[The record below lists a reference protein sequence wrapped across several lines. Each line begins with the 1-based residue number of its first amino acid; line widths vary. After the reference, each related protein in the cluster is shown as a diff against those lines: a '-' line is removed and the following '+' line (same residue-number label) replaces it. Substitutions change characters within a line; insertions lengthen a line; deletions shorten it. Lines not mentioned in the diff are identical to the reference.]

1 MGVPAVLLLLLA
13 GPLLAVTA
21 AASAAAADPPDPP
34 PVETTACSRI
44 APYALLTSG
53 SVGAAGV
60 TIDGPAAIGGVAR
73 FTAVTLTAPAPAGAD
88 VAAPTAL
95 TVGRS
100 ADTDGLVDAA
110 AGLADVT
117 CNEPVARCVT
127 TTAIDADGVWE
138 VRLTANGTT
147 NDVECAVS
155 TAALRRARV
164 VRLVGTAPYALF
176 IAVYGET
183 GDEAAALRLTDL
195 RVEGVTPRQTLW
207 VACGVTQ
214 VVLNRADLKGGLLA
228 PRAAVRATRSSV
240 AGTVVAASLKGQR
253 FALGGPLFDCAS
265 VVPGR
270 ET

>member
-1 MGVPAVLLLLLA
+1 MLLLLLA